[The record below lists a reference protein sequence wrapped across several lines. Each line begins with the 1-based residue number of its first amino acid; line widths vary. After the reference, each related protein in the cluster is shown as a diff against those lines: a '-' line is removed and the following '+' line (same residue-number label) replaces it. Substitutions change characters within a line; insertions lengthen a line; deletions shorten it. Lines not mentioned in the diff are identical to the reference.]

1 MARPAR
7 AREVG
12 ETFLRREVVAAVSAD
27 CSARRRESWVWAKV
41 VGFIGMVCDM
51 IDCSAT
57 VS

>member
-12 ETFLRREVVAAVSAD
+12 ETFMRREVMEAVSAD
-27 CSARRRESWVWAKV
+27 CSARRRESWVCANV
-41 VGFIGMVCDM
+41 VGFIGMFCDM
-51 IDCSAT
+51 LDCSAT